1 MEMILFVGLPGSGKS
16 TFYKNHY
23 FNTHLRISND
33 LLRTKNRTQ
42 KLLDFCRETNMS
54 FVIDNTC
61 TTKEVRK
68 RFIDYCNSIRAPL
81 RKSCVFFDTPIGVC
95 IERNNN
101 RTGKE
106 RVPKTAIL
114 MKAKELERPSLEE
127 GFDELIIIDGGD
139 K

>member
-42 KLLDFCRETNMS
+42 KLLDFCGEN
-54 FVIDNTC
+54 
-61 TTKEVRK
+61 
-68 RFIDYCNSIRAPL
+68 
-81 RKSCVFFDTPIGVC
+81 
-95 IERNNN
+95 
-101 RTGKE
+101 

-127 GFDELIIIDGGD
+127 GFDELIIIDGD
-139 K
+139 NK

>member
-1 MEMILFVGLPGSGKS
+1 MKFRFVVFLKNCWCILLFRGNHMEMILFVGLPGSGKS

-68 RFIDYCNSIRAPL
+68 RFIEYCNSEDLLLYWWYNSKKKFIN
-81 RKSCVFFDTPIGVC
+81 KSKSNLVFLVKK
-95 IERNNN
+95 R
-101 RTGKE
+101 
-106 RVPKTAIL
+106 
-114 MKAKELERPSLEE
+114 ELVLLSY
-127 GFDELIIIDGGD
+127 

>member
-42 KLLDFCRETNMS
+42 KLLEFCKETNMS

-61 TTKEVRK
+61 TTKAVRK
-68 RFIDYCNSIRAPL
+68 RFLDFCSTIRAPL
-81 RKSCVFFDTPIGVC
+81 KKICIYFDTLVGVC
-95 IERNNN
+95 IERNNG
-101 RTGKE
+101 RVGKE
-106 RVPKTAIL
+106 KVPRISIL
-114 MKAKELERPSLEE
+114 MKAKELERPALEE
-127 GFDELIIIDGGD
+127 GFDEIIVIEGG
-139 K
+139 KR

>member
-1 MEMILFVGLPGSGKS
+1 MILFVGLPGSGKS

-42 KLLDFCRETNMS
+42 KLLDFCRGTNMS

-68 RFIDYCNSIRAPL
+68 RYIDYCKSISVPL
-81 RKSCVFFDTPIGVC
+81 RKVCIFFDTPIGTC
-95 IERNNN
+95 IERNNC
-101 RTGKE
+101 RVGKE
-106 RVPKTAIL
+106 CIPQKAIL
-114 MKAKELERPSLEE
+114 MKAKGLERPSLEE
-127 GFDELIIIDGGD
+127 GFDELIIIDGD
-139 K
+139 VQ